1 VPWRTWVFIATT
13 QKLKYWRNPKLDSS
27 VGSAAKLACELVF
40 ARAVRAQKR
49 SRRSGER
56 ERPRSGGREDRQ
68 EPRRS
73 QAARFDV
80 SVRKLHLVRRARQ
93 KSPRVVKSH

>member
-1 VPWRTWVFIATT
+1 VFIATT

-40 ARAVRAQKR
+40 ARAVRAQ
-49 SRRSGER
+49 SG
-56 ERPRSGGREDRQ
+56 PVDQASVSAPAAVVAKIDQ

-93 KSPRVVKSH
+93 RVHEL